1 MAEQGSAA
9 CARELDRQVEN
20 LLARG
25 YPELA
30 GLSEDEF
37 VEQLAPLERC
47 LPERGDSENG
57 SRIPFLL
64 AVKSDVVPAE
74 RAMPLV
80 EVDGKRGVVRMD
92 PTEPSE
98 SAAID
103 GLDVPSGP
111 AYLVVDVDP
120 GQCTLNVTP
129 DAALEQIVGASR
141 SPLTIDEGVALVTH
155 FPDAL
160 TRWNAFSIL
169 GSRRGDRR
177 VPALWISSGRPRLGW
192 CWAGNPHTWL
202 GSASCAARIGP

>member
-1 MAEQGSAA
+1 MAEDGSHAA
-9 CARELDRQVEN
+9 ARELDRQVEN
-20 LLARG
+20 LLAKG

-37 VEQLAPLERC
+37 VERLAPLERR
-47 LPERGDSENG
+47 LPAVGAENG

-64 AVKSDVVPAE
+64 AVKSDLVPAE
-74 RAMPLV
+74 RALPLV
-80 EVDGKRGVVRMD
+80 ELGGKRGFVRMG

-98 SAAID
+98 FAAID
-103 GLDVPSGP
+103 GLDVPSSP

-120 GQCTLNVTP
+120 GRCTLNVTP

-155 FPDAL
+155 YPDAL

-177 VPALWISSGRPRLGW
+177 VPALWVSGGRPRLGW

-202 GSASCAARIGP
+202 GSASCASRVGP